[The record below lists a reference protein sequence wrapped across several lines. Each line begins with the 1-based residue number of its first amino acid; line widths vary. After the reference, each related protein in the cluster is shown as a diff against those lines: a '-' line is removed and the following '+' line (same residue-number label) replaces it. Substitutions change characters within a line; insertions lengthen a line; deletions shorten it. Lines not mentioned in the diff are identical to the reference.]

1 MESRDKAL
9 LLKYHAYL
17 DWDSIYK
24 RACVCVCV
32 CVCVG
37 KDTGMSQYQDTGT
50 LVYNDTVGVLF
61 PFSKSKPPVPRDS
74 TGEL

>member
-24 RACVCVCV
+24 RVCV
-32 CVCVG
+32 
-37 KDTGMSQYQDTGT
+37 YQDTGT
-50 LVYNDTVGVLF
+50 LVYNDSGCVIPLF
-61 PFSKSKPPVPRDS
+61 QK
-74 TGEL
+74 

>member
-9 LLKYHAYL
+9 LLKYHAYF

-24 RACVCVCV
+24 RVCVCVCV

-37 KDTGMSQYQDTGT
+37 KDTGM
-50 LVYNDTVGVLF
+50 
-61 PFSKSKPPVPRDS
+61 
-74 TGEL
+74 